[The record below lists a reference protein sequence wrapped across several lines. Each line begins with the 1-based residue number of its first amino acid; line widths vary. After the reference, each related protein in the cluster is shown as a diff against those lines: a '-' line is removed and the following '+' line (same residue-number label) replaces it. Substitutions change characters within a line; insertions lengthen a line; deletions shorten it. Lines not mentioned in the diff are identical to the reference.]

1 MKSEYLDILKKR
13 RSIYA
18 LGKNVDA
25 EPETIADA
33 IKEAVKLSP
42 TAFNSQTV
50 RVVTLFNEYSNKV
63 WDITENILHDVV
75 NNEDAFKNTKAKI
88 DSFRAGIGTILL
100 FTDTDKVAELEKD
113 FPLYADNFK
122 DWSEQGIGGA
132 QQSIWTVLAEQNI
145 GASLQHYNPL
155 IDEKI
160 AQEFD
165 IPANWKLRAEM
176 PFGSIEAQPENDRE
190 FIDENEQ
197 FRIIK

>member
-113 FPLYADNFK
+113 FPLYVDNFK

-145 GASLQHYNPL
+145 EASLQHYNPL